1 MNTGCFG
8 KSGRQAVP
16 RHIRLI
22 LDGNRR
28 YGQRQH
34 LTDPQDAMYMA
45 GANKLDDLLKWGV
58 DLGISG
64 DYALGPFDRKS

>member
-34 LTDPQDAMYMA
+34 LTE
-45 GANKLDDLLKWGV
+45 LKMRCIWQAPTNST
-58 DLGISG
+58 I
-64 DYALGPFDRKS
+64 F